1 MSIEVSLQDF
11 DRWGNLN
18 AAGEREFWSEFN
30 QAIKKLDEG
39 HITLK
44 PRKFQNSK
52 TMSIPTPKTQKDEK
66 SVQQSPTPDHPKNN
80 SSRNRSRSNSTTR
93 AHPDDRVQV
102 AGWDNKN
109 TCSHRHCR
117 RTPNMRDCLH
127 QPTPTREILRRISH
141 LDHRYR
147 MHHHRLDRTRDRLR
161 EHRHTHRHN

>member
-52 TMSIPTPKTQKDEK
+52 TMSVPTSKTQKDEK

-80 SSRNRSRSNSTTR
+80 SSRNCSHSNSTTR
-93 AHPDDRVQV
+93 DHPDDRVQV

-109 TCSHRHCR
+109 THSH
-117 RTPNMRDCLH
+117 
-127 QPTPTREILRRISH
+127 
-141 LDHRYR
+141 
-147 MHHHRLDRTRDRLR
+147 
-161 EHRHTHRHN
+161 